1 MNVYFEFGAV
11 PLDCVG
17 RVASW
22 RRPRDESIKHAP
34 MVVVM
39 ESSDTDEGVYTPAS
53 SVTVVGRDQLLAL
66 RSAIDE
72 ALKKVGEA

>member
-22 RRPRDESIKHAP
+22 RRPRDAIKHAP

-39 ESSDTDEGVYTPAS
+39 ESSDTDEGTYTPAS

-72 ALKKVGEA
+72 ALKKGGEA